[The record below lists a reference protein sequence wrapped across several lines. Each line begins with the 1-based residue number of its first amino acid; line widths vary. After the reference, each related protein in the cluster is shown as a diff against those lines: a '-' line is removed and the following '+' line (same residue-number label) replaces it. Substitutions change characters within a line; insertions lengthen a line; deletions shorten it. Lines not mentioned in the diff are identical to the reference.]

1 MRCLITGGA
10 GFLGSHLTET
20 LLVHGH
26 EVVVVDDLFRGKKKN
41 LDDCKGS
48 PGFFFVKGDA
58 CKLDDLEK
66 GVETLGDVD
75 LIFHLAAINGTR
87 WFHER
92 ADSVVDV
99 NINATIATLKLA
111 ERHAARLVFVS
122 SPEAFGEV
130 DEQPMGIGGDSL
142 FNNPS
147 LHQRHSYGASKY
159 LGEILVQHAV
169 RSKDIDC
176 RVVRPFNA
184 YGPRC
189 PGNDYGQVVSIFLE
203 RTKVS
208 RPLTV
213 HGDGSQTRSFSWV
226 GDIVEGIMLAGTTD
240 NSLTDGESL
249 AGYSWNMGWPEETTI
264 AVLAQMVREVT
275 GIDTGMVMT
284 KGYPG
289 DSARRIPDI
298 SDAEAELGWRPMTD
312 LPDGLKRSWNY
323 LNRVNVKNK

>member
-1 MRCLITGGA
+1 MRCLVTGGA
-10 GFLGSHLTET
+10 GFLGSHLVEL

-26 EVVVVDDLFRGKKKN
+26 EVVVIDDLFRGRRKH

-48 PGFFFVKGDA
+48 PGFYFVKGDA
-58 CKLDDLEK
+58 SDINQLEK
-66 GVETLGDVD
+66 CAEIMGGVEI
-75 LIFHLAAINGTR
+75 IFHLAAINGTR

-99 NINATIATLKLA
+99 NINTTMAVLELA
-111 ERHAARLVFVS
+111 EKYVSRVVFTS

-130 DEQPMGIGGDSL
+130 ESQPIGLGNNSTFD
-142 FNNPS
+142 NPS
-147 LHQRHSYGASKY
+147 LHQRHSYGATKY
-159 LGEILVQHAV
+159 LGEILIQHAV
-169 RSKDIDC
+169 RTKDLDC
-176 RVVRPFNA
+176 RVVRPFNV

-203 RTKVS
+203 QTRAD
-208 RPLTV
+208 RPLTI

-240 NSLTDGESL
+240 NSKEDGQSL
-249 AGYSWNMGWPEETTI
+249 VGYTWNIGWPEEI
-264 AVLAQMVREVT
+264 SISELAEMVQSVT
-275 GIDTGMVMT
+275 GSDTGIVTT

-298 SDAEAELGWRPMTD
+298 SDAESELGWRPMT
-312 LPDGLKRSWNY
+312 GLREGLELTWNLMY
-323 LNRVNVKNK
+323 RD

>member
-10 GFLGSHLTET
+10 GFLGSHLAEA

-26 EVVVVDDLFRGKKKN
+26 EVVVVDDLFRGRKKN

-48 PGFFFVKGDA
+48 PGYFFVKGDA
-58 CKLDDLEK
+58 CNLMDLEK
-66 GVETLGDVD
+66 AVETIGGIDV
-75 LIFHLAAINGTR
+75 IFHLAAINGTR

-92 ADSVVDV
+92 ADSVVEV
-99 NINATIATLKLA
+99 NINATISALRLA
-111 ERHAARLVFVS
+111 ESHAARLVFAS

-130 DEQPMGIGGDSL
+130 EDQPMGIGGDST
-142 FNNPS
+142 FDNPS

-176 RVVRPFNA
+176 RIVRPFNA

-189 PGNDYGQVVSIFLE
+189 PGNDYGQVVSILLE
-203 RTKVS
+203 RTKVN
-208 RPLTV
+208 RPLTI

-226 GDIVEGIMLAGTTD
+226 GDIVEGIMLAGITD
-240 NSLTDGESL
+240 NSLVDGESL
-249 AGYSWNMGWPEETTI
+249 SGYSWNMGWPEETTI
-264 AVLAQMVREVT
+264 NELAQMVREVT
-275 GIDTGMVMT
+275 GEDTGTVMT

-289 DSARRIPDI
+289 DSQRRIPDI
-298 SDAEAELGWRPMTD
+298 SDAEEELGWRPMTN
-312 LPDGLKRSWNY
+312 LRDGLERTWNA
-323 LNRVNVKNK
+323 LNL